1 MCNNKSSS
9 SYLNLSSN
17 ILSNFFEL
25 SHVPFDQIILDQN
38 LDFLIILNSSAE
50 PTSQLPSPF
59 SLLSLAS

>member
-59 SLLSLAS
+59 SLLSS